1 MQNYNYHS
9 IVAKII
15 NGRPLAAV
23 YHGLRLVWIAVRSC
37 FGSGVW
43 IDEKP
48 WIDDEFWK
56 DNK

>member
-1 MQNYNYHS
+1 MQNYNQHS

-15 NGRPLAAV
+15 NSRHLAAV

>member
-1 MQNYNYHS
+1 MQNYNQHS

-15 NGRPLAAV
+15 NSRPLAAV

-37 FGSGVW
+37 FGSGVC

-48 WIDDEFWK
+48 WIDDELWK

>member
-1 MQNYNYHS
+1 MQNYNQHS

-15 NGRPLAAV
+15 NSRPLAAV
-23 YHGLRLVWIAVRSC
+23 YHGLRIVWIAVRSC

>member
-1 MQNYNYHS
+1 MQNYNQHS

-15 NGRPLAAV
+15 NNRPLAAV

>member
-1 MQNYNYHS
+1 MQNYNQHS
-9 IVAKII
+9 IVAKIV
-15 NGRPLAAV
+15 NSRPLAAV

-48 WIDDEFWK
+48 WIDDELWK

>member
-1 MQNYNYHS
+1 MQNYNQHS
-9 IVAKII
+9 MVAKII
-15 NGRPLAAV
+15 NSRPLAAV
-23 YHGLRLVWIAVRSC
+23 YHGLRIVWIAVRSC

>member
-1 MQNYNYHS
+1 MQNYNQHS

-15 NGRPLAAV
+15 NSRPLAAV

-37 FGSGVW
+37 FGSGIW

>member
-1 MQNYNYHS
+1 MQNYNQHS

-15 NGRPLAAV
+15 NSRPLAAV

-37 FGSGVW
+37 FGSGIW

-48 WIDDEFWK
+48 WIDDELWK

>member
-1 MQNYNYHS
+1 MQNYNQHS

-15 NGRPLAAV
+15 NSRPLAAV